1 MAGAA
6 SAYLARLARF
16 GFRTDQGLADARTW
30 REGAGLLAVL
40 LAVLTAIWLLLEPNA
55 HRQLAPDSSLFDWA
69 TFLTF
74 VYLLFYTFA
83 LLFIGVSLYNLSA
96 KRLRARNLPTGLA
109 GLVPLA
115 ALFSGAAHWLQ
126 PRVDEYLSYWYV
138 AGIDALLVAALVWT
152 VLELGFRA
160 PLDIGAP

>member
-6 SAYLARLARF
+6 SAYLARF
-16 GFRTDQGLADARTW
+16 GFRSDEGLIDARTW
-30 REGAGLLAVL
+30 REGAGLLAAIF
-40 LAVLTAIWLLLEPNA
+40 AVLTAIWLLLEPNA
-55 HRQLAPDSSLFDWA
+55 HRELQPDSPLFQWA

-74 VYLLFYTFA
+74 VYLLLYAFA
-83 LLFIGVSLYNLSA
+83 VLFIGISLYNLSA

-126 PRVDEYLSYWYV
+126 PRVGEYLSYWYV

-152 VLELGFRA
+152 VWELGFRA
-160 PLDIGAP
+160 PLEIDGR